1 MPIPTVI
8 SYYTKNTLYEKEALD
23 LISSCKE
30 LNLKHIVEPVENLG
44 SWEKNCCMK
53 PAFILSQLEKLK
65 APVLWVDADAVILN
79 PLTYFS
85 KLKCD
90 IAFRR
95 KMKDDVYEVLSGT
108 LFVNYSE
115 KAIDLL
121 KKWHAECQYQLN
133 NPKEKGEVWDQKC
146 LKEVLNKNKA
156 SKIKTAYLPLEY
168 CFIYGE
174 LLKGVDSKK
183 IAILHFQA
191 SRLSK
196 DFVSLQAQE
205 PSFLQNMTPLEMK
218 LMRFAYQI
226 QGFLS
231 ENEK

>member
-1 MPIPTVI
+1 MPLPIVI

-23 LISSCKE
+23 LIASCKD
-30 LNLKHIVEPVENLG
+30 LNLKHFIEPVENLG

-53 PAFILSQLEKLK
+53 PSFILSHLQKLK
-65 APVLWVDADAVILN
+65 APILWVDADAVIVN
-79 PLTYFS
+79 PLSYFS

-108 LFVNYSE
+108 LFVNYTQ

-121 KKWHAECQYQLN
+121 KTWQAECQYQLDN
-133 NPKEKGEVWDQKC
+133 RKENVEVWDQKC
-146 LKEVLNKNKA
+146 LKEVLNKK
-156 SKIKTAYLPLEY
+156 KIKGIKTHYLPMEY

-174 LLKGVDSKK
+174 LLRGLDSKK

-196 DFVSLQAQE
+196 DFVSSQAQE
-205 PSFLQNMTPLEMK
+205 PSFLQNMSPLEMK
-218 LMRFAYQI
+218 LMRLAYQI